1 MVASQSNRN
10 HSEKLSKIAKIS
22 AKIIRVLTI
31 PPLLVSALMVLLFV
45 QMPEMFRSAWDLFA
59 VILFLAVIPT
69 LAYPLQPFIP
79 KFRSKGRAGQ
89 RKLAFLTS
97 LVGYVGGFVF
107 SLIAQITTELRI
119 VFIVYFLSMIVLFAF
134 NHYSE
139 YHASGHACGLMGPP
153 LFAVYYLGLTWLVPC
168 VLLGVAVAWS
178 SLYLKRH
185 TAREL
190 ILGAMCS
197 ALAFSLVV
205 CVMLF
210 I

>member
-1 MVASQSNRN
+1 MVATQTNTNKSRGT
-10 HSEKLSKIAKIS
+10 AKFWRVT

-31 PPLLVSALMVLLFV
+31 PPLLVSVMAIMLYVRV
-45 QMPEMFRSAWDLFA
+45 PEIFRGMGDLFA
-59 VILFLAVIPT
+59 LIAALAIVPT
-69 LAYPLQPFIP
+69 LAYPIQPLIP
-79 KFRSKGRAGQ
+79 KFRGRGRAGQ
-89 RKLAFLTS
+89 RTLAFITS
-97 LVGYVGGFVF
+97 AIGYVGGFLF
-107 SLIAQITTELRI
+107 SLIADITAELRI
-119 VFIVYFLSMIVLFAF
+119 VFIVYFLSLLILVAF
-134 NHYSE
+134 NRYSE

-153 LFAVYYLGLTWLVPC
+153 LFAIYYLGLPWLLPC

-205 CVMLF
+205 CVRLF
-210 I
+210 L

>member
-1 MVASQSNRN
+1 MVASQPK
-10 HSEKLSKIAKIS
+10 HDFSEKLSHLAKIIAKIL
-22 AKIIRVLTI
+22 RVLTI
-31 PPLLVSALMVLLFV
+31 PPLLVSALMALLFV

-69 LAYPLQPFIP
+69 LAYPLQPLIP
-79 KFRSKGRAGQ
+79 KFRGKGREGQ

-97 LVGYVGGFVF
+97 LVGYVGGFLF
-107 SLIAQITTELRI
+107 SLIANITAELRT
-119 VFIVYFLSMIVLFAF
+119 VFVVYFLSMIVLFAF
-134 NHYSE
+134 NHFSE
-139 YHASGHACGLMGPP
+139 HHASGHACGLMGPP
-153 LFAVYYLGLTWLVPC
+153 LFAVYYLGFSWLAPC

-197 ALAFSLVV
+197 ALAFSLVTSI
-205 CVMLF
+205 MLF